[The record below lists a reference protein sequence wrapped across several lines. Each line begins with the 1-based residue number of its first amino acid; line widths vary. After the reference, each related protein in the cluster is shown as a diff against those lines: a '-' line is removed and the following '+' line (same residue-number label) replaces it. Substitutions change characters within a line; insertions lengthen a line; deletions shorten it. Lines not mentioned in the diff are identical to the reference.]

1 MPLPALSAQIGALT
15 KPFTTAAQPLTAPV
29 TAAPKAAGYA
39 AQQVAPHLR
48 GKDGERLDPYTTGLI
63 AGIAQTGFTGQ
74 DPLYSATENIERLG
88 GPGLG
93 FGATGPGTRKA
104 FERYVPGGAEASKA
118 LGPLI
123 QPMAEGNAGTLAAPQ
138 GVDWKPPLTYDPGM
152 LFEGGA
158 FNVRA
163 DPAMVPAAGPPPTPV
178 FGSALRPPDI
188 DYSYV
193 PYMPPTPAR
202 APAPGPLTGY
212 PLNEMGE
219 PLDEFGR
226 PIDPNAMRR

>member
-1 MPLPALSAQIGALT
+1 MPLPALSSQIA
-15 KPFTTAAQPLTAPV
+15 TAFSPV
-29 TAAPKAAGYA
+29 RAATPSASPEVTGYIA
-39 AQQVAPHLR
+39 KNVAKSIK
-48 GKDGERLDPYTTGLI
+48 GQDGQSLDPYTTGII
-63 AGIAQTGFTGQ
+63 AGISQSGFTGQ
-74 DPLYSATENIERLG
+74 DPLYSVTENIERLG

-93 FGATGPGTRKA
+93 FGATGPGTRKT
-104 FERYVPGGAEASKA
+104 FERYVPGGAEASRT

-138 GVDWKPPLTYDPGM
+138 GVDWKPQLTYDPGM

-178 FGSALRPPDI
+178 FGSTLRPPEI

-193 PYMPPTPAR
+193 PPMPPTPTR
-202 APAPGPLTGY
+202 APAPDPLTGY

-219 PLDEFGR
+219 PLNPDTGL
-226 PIDPNAMRR
+226 PVDPNAIRR